1 VDRRGN
7 AIFDMLLYRP
17 LGLPELKLVAK
28 AGWRAWPLRLPH
40 QPTFYPVLTF
50 HYAQAL
56 AREWNTKD
64 DASGFVGFV
73 SRFKVADRF
82 VARYPVKRVGGRSDE
97 ELWVPASELAALN
110 DHIRGFIEIVDA
122 FPGPKFGGALDAS
135 SRLPADVP
143 PPLASKAPLRFGC
156 PCCRSLTLNTRGKFE
171 RCAVCGWADDGQDDR
186 DAELVHGGP
195 NGSLSLSEA
204 RRNYA
209 EFRACEQPAQG
220 SVRPPAPDEI

>member
-1 VDRRGN
+1 
-7 AIFDMLLYRP
+7 MLLYRP

-28 AGWRAWPLRLPH
+28 AGWRAWPPRLPH

-50 HYAQAL
+50 QYAQAL
-56 AREWNTKD
+56 
-64 DASGFVGFV
+64 
-73 SRFKVADRF
+73 
-82 VARYPVKRVGGRSDE
+82 
-97 ELWVPASELAALN
+97 
-110 DHIRGFIEIVDA
+110 
-122 FPGPKFGGALDAS
+122 ALDAS

-220 SVRPPAPDEI
+220 SVRPPAPDEM